1 MSSSERSHLTIEGG
15 SNTLQIELLDSNFS
29 TVATGTGVLS
39 VDVAPG
45 LYEAHFRDGASSE
58 SRIIKA
64 EGETVRV
71 EPPRFLTASPAPLE
85 GTSTSHE
92 YHQYA
97 VSEASQRIANEA
109 AQAPGSGF
117 GGLIVM
123 VRNLRG
129 DDDVPF
135 PADMAGRLQILDAQG
150 KPPPA
155 KGGWQIDAG
164 QHWAIWGNPLP
175 AGGYSLEISGP
186 EAASTSIRQSLWVDQ
201 GWQTLLFLPNTANG
215 IEADLATVHITRLG
229 EWSAWNEAGA
239 IAVAL
244 ENVLAG
250 LRNGRSVVP
259 SDLNDLFHAKFQNP
273 FLGIAAAHA
282 LLLDP
287 TPSTRLLTTVV
298 ENLARLL
305 PDNPDVFSLEHRA
318 YDHGAKVTVRKGL
331 SWPPLLYAG
340 YRSLIRADAAKPGV
354 ILDGS
359 AAETAAARLVLNGIW
374 TTWTEQQ
381 PEVVASRGVGAIL
394 GETELHWDP
403 IATLDSDPATERLR
417 SYVSGAAEMQ
427 GLTAEEILGRRSV
440 GELAL
445 ATGLPSGAVTTAISS
460 LRSEEAPGA

>member
-1 MSSSERSHLTIEGG
+1 VSSSKRSHLTIQGG
-15 SNTLQIELLDSNFS
+15 SSTLQIELLDSDFS
-29 TVATGTGVLS
+29 TVATGTGALS
-39 VDVAPG
+39 VHVSPG
-45 LYEAHFRDGASSE
+45 LYEVHFRDGASYE

-64 EGETVRV
+64 EGATVTV
-71 EPPRFLTASPAPLE
+71 EPPRFLTESPAPLE

-97 VSEASQRIANEA
+97 VSEASQRVANEA
-109 AQAPGSGF
+109 AHAPLL

-129 DDDVPF
+129 ADDVPF
-135 PADMAGRLQILDAQG
+135 PSDLPKRLGILDAQG
-150 KPPPA
+150 KAPPV
-155 KGGWQIDAG
+155 KQDWQIDAT
-164 QHWAIWGNPLP
+164 QHWAIWSNSLP
-175 AGGYSLEISGP
+175 AGGYTLEISGP
-186 EAASTSIRQSLWVDQ
+186 DAASTSIRQSLWVDR
-201 GWQTLLFLPNTANG
+201 GWQTLLFLPNTAEG
-215 IEADLATVHITRLG
+215 IEADLATVHITKLG
-229 EWSAWNEAGA
+229 QWSAWNEAGA

-287 TPSTRLLTTVV
+287 SPSTRLLTTVV
-298 ENLARLL
+298 KNLARLL
-305 PDNPDVFSLEHRA
+305 PENPDVFALEHRA

-340 YRSLIRADAAKPGV
+340 YRSLIRADAADPGV

-359 AAETAAARLVLNGIW
+359 PAETAAARLVLNGIW

-381 PEVVASRGVGAIL
+381 PDLVASRGVGAIL
-394 GETELHWDP
+394 GEADLRWDP
-403 IATLDSDPATERLR
+403 MVVPEGDPATERLR
-417 SYVSGAAEMQ
+417 SYVTGAAELQ
-427 GLTAEEILGRRSV
+427 GVTTEEILGRRTL

-445 ATGLPSGAVTTAISS
+445 ATGLPSGAVSMAISS
-460 LRSEEAPGA
+460 LRSEEALGA